1 MFDEEGETVKKH
13 RLDPTGKPRS
23 PGRLLG
29 GHKHETQGG
38 DSMGI
43 LSSMYTG
50 FTGIQGQG
58 EALSVYGDN
67 IANAAT
73 TGFKTA
79 RPEFKDAVAKA
90 LNNMG
95 SGQATGR
102 GTKLGE
108 IRTVFSQG
116 TLLNTESPTDLAI
129 SGNGFFVT
137 DNMDGR
143 SYTRDGSFHF
153 DKDGKL
159 VSSDGGKVQG
169 FQADDTGK
177 ITSKMGPLS
186 VDRAVLDARG
196 TSKLSLVANLDSRV
210 DMNIKFDPAKPDK
223 TAHFATGVT
232 VYDTNGSAHAV
243 TVYFNK
249 TDGHTWEW
257 KAMAKG
263 EDIEGGKPGEM
274 KQQAAGKLTFSDEG
288 RLAEQS
294 TNDSAFSFN
303 KGSKSGQKIEFD
315 FGKDVKSGGDGMQ
328 LTQYG
333 ANSEAYK
340 TTQDGYSSGSLGSLK
355 FDDDGRLT
363 ALYSNGENIAIGQ
376 VSLAKFESPESL
388 LKTGGNKFK
397 ETRTSG
403 QPTIGA
409 ALSGGRGGISSKA
422 LEASTT
428 DIANEFINLMTAQ
441 RNFQANSKVIGV
453 GDELLGEVIN
463 LKRT

>member
-1 MFDEEGETVKKH
+1 
-13 RLDPTGKPRS
+13 
-23 PGRLLG
+23 
-29 GHKHETQGG
+29 
-38 DSMGI
+38 MGI
-43 LSSMYTG
+43 LSSMYAG
-50 FTGIQGQG
+50 FTGISGQG

-79 RPEFKDAVAKA
+79 RPEFKDAVAKSM
-90 LNNMG
+90 NGMG
-95 SGQATGR
+95 SSQATGR
-102 GTKLGE
+102 GTKLGN

-116 TLLNTESPTDLAI
+116 TLTQTESPTDLAI
-129 SGNGFFVT
+129 TGNGFFQLEGI
-137 DNMDGR
+137 DGK

-159 VSSDGGKVQG
+159 VNSNNDRVQG
-169 FQADDTGK
+169 FQADESGRV
-177 ITSKMGPLS
+177 TSKMGPLS
-186 VDRAVLDARG
+186 VDRAILDAKG
-196 TSKLSLVANLDSRV
+196 TQHVDLFANLDSRV
-210 DMNIKFDPAKPDK
+210 DLNQKFDPMNPDK

-232 VYDTNGSAHAV
+232 VFDTNGSAHAV
-243 TVYFNK
+243 SVYFNK
-249 TDGHTWEW
+249 VDGHNWEW

-263 EDIEGGKPGEM
+263 EEVEGGTPGQM
-274 KQQAAGKLTFSDEG
+274 LQQASGKLTFGDDG
-288 RLAEQS
+288 KLASQAVD
-294 TNDSAFSFN
+294 DSSFN
-303 KGSKSGQKIEFD
+303 FTKGSKANQKVDFG
-315 FGKDVKSGGDGMQ
+315 FGKDTSSGGDGLQ

-340 TTQDGYSSGSLGSLK
+340 TIQDGYTSGTMASLK
-355 FDDDGRLT
+355 FEDDGRLN
-363 ALYSNGENIAIGQ
+363 ALYSNGESVTVGQ
-376 VSLAKFESPESL
+376 VALAKFESPEEL
-388 LKTGGNKFK
+388 LKIGGNKFK

-403 QPTIGA
+403 QPTVGA
-409 ALSGGRGGISSKA
+409 AGAGGRGSLSSKA

>member
-1 MFDEEGETVKKH
+1 
-13 RLDPTGKPRS
+13 
-23 PGRLLG
+23 
-29 GHKHETQGG
+29 
-38 DSMGI
+38 MGI

-95 SGQATGR
+95 SSQATGR
-102 GTKLGE
+102 GTKLGD

-137 DNMDGR
+137 DSIDGR
-143 SYTRDGSFHF
+143 SFTRDGAFHF

-159 VSSDGGKVQG
+159 VSSDGSKVQG
-169 FQADDTGK
+169 FQVDDSGK
-177 ITSKMGPLS
+177 TTSKMGS
-186 VDRAVLDARG
+186 ISIDRAVLDAKG

-210 DMNIKFDPAKPDK
+210 DMNVKFDPTKPDK
-223 TAHFATGVT
+223 TSNFATGVT
-232 VYDTNGSAHAV
+232 VYDTNGAPHAV

-249 TDGHTWEW
+249 TDGHSWEW

-274 KQQAAGKLTFSDEG
+274 VQQAAGKLTFSDEG
-288 RLAEQS
+288 KLSEQS
-294 TNDSAFSFN
+294 LDDSSFNFN

-315 FGKDVKSGGDGMQ
+315 FGKDLKSGGDGLQ

-340 TTQDGYSSGSLGSLK
+340 TTQNGYTSGSLGSLK
-355 FDDDGRLT
+355 FDDDGKLT
-363 ALYSNGENIAIGQ
+363 ALYSNGENIQIAQIA
-376 VSLAKFESPESL
+376 LAKFESPEDL
-388 LKTGGNKFK
+388 LKVGGNKFK
-397 ETRTSG
+397 ETRSAG